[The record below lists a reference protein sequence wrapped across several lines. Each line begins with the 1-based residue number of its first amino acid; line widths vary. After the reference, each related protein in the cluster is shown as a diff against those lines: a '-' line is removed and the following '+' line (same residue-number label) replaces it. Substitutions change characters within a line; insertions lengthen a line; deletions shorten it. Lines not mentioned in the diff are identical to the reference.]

1 MNNNLIYFD
10 EPKLVFGYD
19 QTSEDPRDGL
29 SLFGPYEK
37 SVSNSVQ
44 AGVIGTQ
51 TGIEYYAG
59 FTKRLEK
66 PIISNSVQRPSFL
79 GFEAIF
85 GVKWQS
91 KPVIERV
98 IDDKVL
104 ENLLSISNLHER
116 TYKVVN
122 LFLDAIKKVKS
133 EEEVDINV
141 WFVVIP
147 KSVWLKCRPLSTST
161 KISSSTRDEVLAF
174 QAGQHALF
182 PEIEER
188 LEELSEVLDSSSDF
202 HHQLKARVINEG
214 VQIPIQI
221 ILETTLEFKD
231 KYTETEFEDEMKAHL
246 AWTQSSTL
254 YYKLS
259 RLPWKLQDI
268 REGVCYVGLVFK
280 RFEHLTRRGYACSAA
295 QMFLDSGDGT
305 IFRGNIGPWLS
316 ENEKE
321 YHLDRKSAKELL
333 AKALSTYYS
342 NNGKKYPREVF
353 IHGRARFNQ
362 NEWEGFREAVEEVSD
377 DTNLVGVVI
386 KPSNKLKIFRE
397 VEKQDCKYGN
407 LRGLGL
413 IVSQNEG
420 FIWTRGFVPRLNT
433 STSLEIPNPLR
444 VQIVRGQSKIHQV
457 LQDILALTKL
467 NYNAC
472 IYGDGLPV
480 TLRFSDQI
488 GSILTAI
495 DDLENEL
502 LQFKYYI

>member
-10 EPKLVFGYD
+10 EPKLVFGYG
-19 QTSEDPRDGL
+19 QSSEDPRDGL
-29 SLFGPYEK
+29 LLFGPYEK

-44 AGVIGTQ
+44 VGVIGTQ
-51 TGIEYYAG
+51 KGIENYAE
-59 FTKRLEK
+59 FVEKLDK
-66 PIISNSVQRPSFL
+66 PIISNNVQRPSYP
-79 GFEAIF
+79 GFSAVF
-85 GVKWQS
+85 GVKWPS
-91 KPVIERV
+91 RPTIERV
-98 IDDKVL
+98 IDDL
-104 ENLLSISNLHER
+104 LLNEALATTNLKER
-116 TYKVVN
+116 TYKVAN
-122 LFLDAIKKVKS
+122 LFLDAIKKVKK
-133 EEEVDINV
+133 EEETNINI

-147 KSVWLKCRPLSTST
+147 KSVWLKCRPKSQGT
-161 KISSSTRDEVLAF
+161 KISSSTREELLSF
-174 QAGQHALF
+174 QDGQHALF
-182 PEIEER
+182 PEIEEQ
-188 LEELSEVLDSSSDF
+188 LEEMSEVLDTSSDF

-221 ILETTLEFKD
+221 ILETTLSFKD
-231 KYTETEFEDEMKAHL
+231 KYTETEFEDEMKAHI
-246 AWTQSSTL
+246 AWTQSSTF
-254 YYKLS
+254 YYKLGM
-259 RLPWKLQDI
+259 LPWKLRDI

-280 RFEHLTRRGYACSAA
+280 RFEHLSRKGYACSAA

-321 YHLDRKSAKELL
+321 YHLDKTASKELL
-333 AKALSTYYS
+333 TKALLTYWAT
-342 NNGKKYPREVF
+342 NGKKNPKEVF

-362 NEWEGFREAVEEVSD
+362 NEWEGFREAVEEASKD
-377 DTNLVGVVI
+377 INLVGVVI
-386 KPSNKLKIFRE
+386 KGSGKLKIFRDVSGE
-397 VEKQDCKYGN
+397 ECKYGN

-413 IVSQNEG
+413 IVNPTEG
-420 FIWTRGFVPRLNT
+420 FLWTKGFVPRLNT

-444 VQIVRGQSKIHQV
+444 VQIVRGDAKIHQV
-457 LQDILALTKL
+457 LKDILALTKL

-495 DDLENEL
+495 DDLQNEL